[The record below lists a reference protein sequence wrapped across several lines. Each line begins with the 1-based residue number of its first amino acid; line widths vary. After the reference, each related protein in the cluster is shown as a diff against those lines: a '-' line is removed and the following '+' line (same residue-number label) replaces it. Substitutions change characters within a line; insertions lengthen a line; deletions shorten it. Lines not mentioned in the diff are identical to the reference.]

1 MAQSVERI
9 LGKDEVVSS
18 ILTSSSEK
26 NLAAGGCEIFLSKP
40 PGLACNQR
48 ACALYV
54 ITAQP

>member
-26 NLAAGGCEIFLSKP
+26 NLADSGCEIFLSKP
-40 PGLACNQR
+40 TKEAW
-48 ACALYV
+48 YV
-54 ITAQP
+54 ISAPARCM